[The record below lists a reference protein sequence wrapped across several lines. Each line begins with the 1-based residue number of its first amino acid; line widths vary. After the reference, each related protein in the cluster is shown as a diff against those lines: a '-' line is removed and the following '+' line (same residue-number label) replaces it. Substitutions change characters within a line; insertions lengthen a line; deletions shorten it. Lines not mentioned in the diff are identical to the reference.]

1 MTLFAGLQVYAAS
14 SGGGRGVCVC
24 VCVCVCVYTHKH
36 SQHLTGVIYHKNN
49 DTGNPLSEKEEHI

>member
-14 SGGGRGVCVC
+14 SGAGVC

-36 SQHLTGVIYHKNN
+36 SQHLTGVIYRKNN